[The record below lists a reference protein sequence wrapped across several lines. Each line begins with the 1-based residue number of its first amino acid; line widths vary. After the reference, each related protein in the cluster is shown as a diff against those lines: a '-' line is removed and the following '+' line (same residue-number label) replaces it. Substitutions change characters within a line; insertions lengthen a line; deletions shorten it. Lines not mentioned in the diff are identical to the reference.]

1 MGKEKKIPDE
11 KIKGNL
17 RFWNLVAL
25 IIERDMPP
33 DKPEEKKPM
42 PSHPLNSKEK

>member
-1 MGKEKKIPDE
+1 MKDIDE

-33 DKPEEKKPM
+33 DKPEEKPM
-42 PSHPLNSKEK
+42 PSHPLNSGRKK